1 MLNFRVST
9 IVLGVILLSVIALAA
24 PSRADYYS
32 PHELNE
38 LMGPVAL
45 YPDPLLAQILPAATY
60 PDELYDASQY
70 LANGGSRAGID
81 DQNWDVSVK
90 AVAHYPNVLNYMVD
104 HPDWTI
110 AVGQAYVNQP
120 SDVFASIQVLR
131 HRARSYGYFATNRY
145 QRVYVQ
151 SNYVYCDPVQPQYI
165 YVPEY
170 NPEIVYVH
178 RRSSISSFA
187 LVFGAGLL
195 IGVWLDRD
203 CDWHHH
209 RIFYHGWRNSGWE
222 GRSRRYV
229 HYDDPHYVN
238 SNFARGPIPVG
249 RDVTTRD
256 ISGYRQS
263 VRKNAGSYTPPRHTG
278 RLTPGY
284 GRPGGAQGHGAR
296 PNVTTPS
303 HRPTGGAQGHGA
315 RPNVTTPSH
324 RPTGGAQG
332 HAARPNVNAP
342 SHRPTHGAQGHAARP
357 NVNAPSHRPTH
368 GAQGHAARPNVN
380 APSHRPTGGAQGHAT
395 RPNVNAPSHGGGQ
408 GRGARPNVT
417 TPSHRPSGGAQ
428 GHGARPNVTA
438 PSQRPSGGG
447 QSHRARPSMGAQP
460 AQRPSGGGHGR
471 GQGGGNPGGGG
482 QSHGARPN
490 AGAPPSRGGGQSHGG
505 SQGGGNSN
513 GSSGHGNGG
522 GKSSGGAQKGSG
534 QGQHNDKQGHDQ
546 GNNGH

>member
-303 HRPTGGAQGHGA
+303 HRPTGGAQGH
-315 RPNVTTPSH
+315 
-324 RPTGGAQG
+324 
-332 HAARPNVNAP
+332 AARPNVNAP